1 MASDENAYGE
11 VLHLLQRDDVA
22 VQVRQLLVD
31 RVVGEQQR
39 HHFAVDETIGVHQ
52 KRRLQRVLQLPQL
65 VLELL
70 LRQRDGLQRSEHVD
84 SQLLDLLRESTVNR
98 PLRAHPF
105 TYTRSPRSNPMVS
118 SYL

>member
-39 HHFAVDETIGVHQ
+39 HHFAVDETIGIH
-52 KRRLQRVLQLPQL
+52 
-65 VLELL
+65 
-70 LRQRDGLQRSEHVD
+70 
-84 SQLLDLLRESTVNR
+84 
-98 PLRAHPF
+98 
-105 TYTRSPRSNPMVS
+105 
-118 SYL
+118 